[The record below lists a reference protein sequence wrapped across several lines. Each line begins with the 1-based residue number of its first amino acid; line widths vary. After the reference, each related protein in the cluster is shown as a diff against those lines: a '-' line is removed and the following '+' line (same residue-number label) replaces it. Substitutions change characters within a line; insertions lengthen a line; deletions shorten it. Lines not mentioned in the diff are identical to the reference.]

1 MYTVSPPTIPDMEYD
16 DDSMVRMLPDFEDSD
31 DGGDESSAVRMLP
44 DFEDDD
50 EMAETALPVPRD
62 DIGVMSIPNGDNDV
76 WESTMGEYMSTTDPV
91 YPDAD

>member
-62 DIGVMSIPNGDNDV
+62 DLGVMSIPNGDNDV
-76 WESTMGEYMSTTDPV
+76 WESTMGEYMSTADPV